1 MYGWREINLTPYMSA
16 SPRQINAAIQL
27 LPLCEKSKALTLI
40 DEAIAVIS
48 KSGLN
53 YRVCPFETVIEGSYE
68 QVMQLVKEIRDS
80 AFSHGGDELVVNLK
94 LQFHRNEDLYF
105 TDKTRKHEQ

>member
-1 MYGWREINLTPYMSA
+1 MNT

-27 LPLCEKSKALTLI
+27 LPLCEKSKAKLLI
-40 DEAIAVIS
+40 DEAIAVIRN
-48 KSGLN
+48 SGLT
-53 YRVCPFETVIEGSYE
+53 YRVCPFETVVEGTYE

-80 AFSHGGDELVVNLK
+80 TFNHGGDELVINLK

-105 TDKTRKHEQ
+105 SDKTQKHEQ